1 MKKSVCLLLCIIMLL
16 SVLFSC
22 SSEKEDTSS
31 APSVSTASD
40 TSEGGGQVVYKA
52 NVPEGLDL
60 EGRVF
65 RVLCRDYSYGS
76 TSVTGYNGE
85 VIQRPEYSEETA
97 GVVDLAK
104 AEVRRRVEEQLNCT
118 ITGDFNHGNSSEFNN
133 VVRNGVL

>member
-22 SSEKEDTSS
+22 SSEKEDHSS

-65 RVLCRDYSYGS
+65 RVLCRDYS
-76 TSVTGYNGE
+76 
-85 VIQRPEYSEETA
+85 
-97 GVVDLAK
+97 
-104 AEVRRRVEEQLNCT
+104 
-118 ITGDFNHGNSSEFNN
+118 
-133 VVRNGVL
+133 